1 MLQDLIRWIL
11 NLSHLKF
18 PYDQKFP
25 WPKPHVQKITMSKIS
40 HARKITCL
48 KNSHA
53 QNHMSKK
60 KFPWPKSHVQ
70 KIPMTKITC
79 PKFPCPRSHV
89 QKIFHD
95 QNHMIKNF
103 PWQKK
108 KKKIPW
114 PKAHVQKILMCPKK
128 SMSHK
133 KKNQWPTKFYHNQN
147 FWHVHTQL
155 PKFSH
160 NHAIKKI
167 PTLTMSMYNRK
178 NSYISKIIT
187 TQIFHDPTL
196 HTQQKYFCSQN
207 TISTKNFPYSY
218 RKNFAIN
225 YTCQQIFHIYHD
237 FVQPSLHNKF
247 FMTSMPSDR
256 PKMNWPLVIN

>member
-1 MLQDLIRWIL
+1 MNSKLVSFKVSTWSKIL
-11 NLSHLKF
+11 MTKIICPKNSH
-18 PYDQKFP
+18 DQNHMSKIPMPKITCPKNFP
-25 WPKPHVQKITMSKIS
+25 WPKPHDQKFPMTKKEKKNPMTKS
-40 HARKITCL
+40 TCP
-48 KNSHA
+48 KNSHVP
-53 QNHMSKK
+53 KK
-60 KFPWPKSHVQ
+60 VNVP
-70 KIPMTKITC
+70 
-79 PKFPCPRSHV
+79 
-89 QKIFHD
+89 
-95 QNHMIKNF
+95 
-103 PWQKK
+103 QKK
-108 KKKIPW
+108 K
-114 PKAHVQKILMCPKK
+114 
-128 SMSHK
+128 K

>member
-1 MLQDLIRWIL
+1 MI
-11 NLSHLKF
+11 
-18 PYDQKFP
+18 
-25 WPKPHVQKITMSKIS
+25 
-40 HARKITCL
+40 
-48 KNSHA
+48 KNSHD
-53 QNHMSKK
+53 QNHMSKKLPCPKFLMPEKSHASKIPMPKTTCPKKNSHDQNHMSK

-70 KIPMTKITC
+70 NSHAQDHMSKKFSMTKTTWSKI
-79 PKFPCPRSHV
+79 SH
-89 QKIFHD
+89 D
-95 QNHMIKNF
+95 
-103 PWQKK
+103 KK
-108 KKKIPW
+108 RKKKIPW

-133 KKNQWPTKFYHNQN
+133 KKKKKNQWPTKFCHNQN

-225 YTCQQIFHIYHD
+225 YTCQQIFHSYHD

>member
-1 MLQDLIRWIL
+1 MTKTTCPKNYHVQ
-11 NLSHLKF
+11 NFSCPKNHM
-18 PYDQKFP
+18 PQKFP
-25 WPKPHVQKITMSKIS
+25 CPKPHVQK
-40 HARKITCL
+40 
-48 KNSHA
+48 
-53 QNHMSKK
+53 
-60 KFPWPKSHVQ
+60 

-79 PKFPCPRSHV
+79 PKNS
-89 QKIFHD
+89 HD
-95 QNHMIKNF
+95 QNHMSKIPMPKITCPKNF
-103 PWQKK
+103 PWPKPHDQKFPMTKKEKKNPMTKSTCPKNSHVPKKVNVPQKK
-108 KKKIPW
+108 KKK
-114 PKAHVQKILMCPKK
+114 
-128 SMSHK
+128 K
-133 KKNQWPTKFYHNQN
+133 KKWPTKFYHNQN